1 MYIRQCVVLGLLVAA
16 TACAWG
22 GDWPQWR
29 GEKRDGHS
37 TDKGLLKEWPKGG
50 PKLLWTAKG
59 IGGGFSSVSVAQ
71 DRIFTMGDGA
81 DSSYVYAMNE
91 KDGKQVWAAKV
102 GRTEGGGGYPGPRCT
117 PTVDRDVVIALG
129 QHGDLVCLE
138 TKTGQEN
145 WRKSM
150 QKDFSG
156 RMMSGWGYAESPLV
170 DGERVVCTPGGKDG
184 AMVALDRKTG
194 KELWRCK
201 EFQDQAAY
209 SSIVI
214 AEIGGVR
221 QYVQLTGSSVVG
233 VGPNDGRLLWQA
245 ARRGQTAVVP
255 TPIVHQDHVYV
266 TSGYGVGCNLFKISE
281 SGDKFSPEEVYANK
295 VMVNHH
301 GGVVRVGDYV
311 YGYSDG
317 KGWTCQEFKSGDSV
331 WAERRALGKGAIAY
345 ADGLLYLRSESGKGT
360 IMLIE
365 ANPKAGW
372 TVRGQFDQPNRTEQ
386 QSWPHPVIA
395 NGRLYIR
402 DQDTLLCYDVKG

>member
-1 MYIRQCVVLGLLVAA
+1 MHIGRCLILAGLVVSAVCVQ
-16 TACAWG
+16 G

-37 TDKGLLKEWPKGG
+37 TDKGLLKEWPKTG

-71 DRIFTMGDGA
+71 DRIFTMGDGT
-81 DSSYVYAMNE
+81 DSSYVYALNE
-91 KDGKQVWAAKV
+91 NDGKQVWTAKV

-117 PTVDRDVVIALG
+117 PTVDRDVVVALG
-129 QHGDLVCLE
+129 QYGDLVCLE
-138 TKTGQEN
+138 ARTGQEH
-145 WRKSM
+145 WRKNM
-150 QKDFSG
+150 QKDFG
-156 RMMSGWGYAESPLV
+156 GKMMSGWGYSESPLV

-184 AMVALDRKTG
+184 GMVALDRKTG

-221 QYVQLTGSSVVG
+221 QYVQLTGTSVVG
-233 VGPNDGRLLWQA
+233 VAPNDGRLLWQA
-245 ARRGQTAVVP
+245 SRKGQTAVIP
-255 TPIVHQDHVYV
+255 TPIVYQDYVYV
-266 TSGYGVGCNLFKISE
+266 TSGYGAGCNLFKITR
-281 SGDKFSPEEVYANK
+281 SGDKFSAEQAYENK

-301 GGVVRVGDYV
+301 GGVVRVGDQV

-317 KGWTCQEFKSGDSV
+317 KGWTCQDLKTGDAV
-331 WAERRALGKGAIAY
+331 WAERKALGKGSISF
-345 ADGLLYLRSESGKGT
+345 ADGHLYLRSESGKGT
-360 IMLIE
+360 VMLIE
-365 ANPKAGW
+365 ASPKAW
-372 TVRGQFDQPNRTEQ
+372 TVQGQFDQPNRTEQ

-395 NGRLYIR
+395 NGHLYIR

>member
-1 MYIRQCVVLGLLVAA
+1 MRIRQRWVVAGLLAVSVV
-16 TACAWG
+16 CASA

-37 TDKGLLKEWPKGG
+37 TDKGLLKQWPPGG
-50 PKLLWTAKG
+50 PKLLWKSKG
-59 IGGGFSSVSVAQ
+59 LGGGFASVSVAQ
-71 DRIFTMGDGA
+71 DRIFTMGDGT
-81 DSSYVYAMNE
+81 DSSYVYALNE
-91 KDGKQVWAAKV
+91 KDGKQAWAAKV

-117 PTVDRDVVIALG
+117 PTVDRDIVVALG
-129 QHGDLVCLE
+129 QYGDLVCLE
-138 TKTGQEN
+138 AKTGREN

-150 QKDFSG
+150 QKDFAG
-156 RMMSGWGYAESPLV
+156 KMMSGWGYSEGPLV
-170 DGERVVCTPGGKDG
+170 DGDRVVVTPGGKDG

-194 KELWRCK
+194 KELWRCTD
-201 EFQDQAAY
+201 FQDSAGY

-233 VGPNDGRLLWQA
+233 VAPNDGRLLWQA
-245 ARRGQTAVVP
+245 QRKGQTAVIP
-255 TPIVHQDHVYV
+255 TPVIHQDHVYV
-266 TSGYGVGCNLFKISE
+266 TSGYGVGCNLFKITR
-281 SGDKFSPEEVYANK
+281 SGDKFSTEQVYANK

-301 GGVVRVGDYV
+301 GGVIRVGEHL

-317 KGWTCQEFKSGDSV
+317 KGWTCQQFKSGDSL
-331 WAERRALGKGAIAY
+331 WAEKKLDKGAIAY
-345 ADGLLYLRSESGKGT
+345 ADGHLYLRGERGKGT
-360 IMLIE
+360 IVLIE
-365 ANPKAGW
+365 ASPKGFIEKG
-372 TVRGQFDQPNRTEQ
+372 RFDQPDRTDK